1 MNENKNDERRGF
13 IKTLLTGGMALSVF
27 SLFTK
32 KASASSVEKIKML
45 TADGKLV
52 EIDQS
57 VLKKNTSDTPVS
69 NVEVVS
75 WMNSN
80 KKKI

>member
-1 MNENKNDERRGF
+1 
-13 IKTLLTGGMALSVF
+13 
-27 SLFTK
+27 
-32 KASASSVEKIKML
+32 ML

-57 VLKKNTSDTPVS
+57 VLKKNTSDKPVS

-75 WMNSN
+75 WVNSN